1 MTIVCSKTD
10 WGMRWLRWYFFM
22 FDCWVLAIGISMVQA
37 LDMTSE
43 YQCQFE
49 SLEVPLELL
58 DRPRLRQDDYSIFLN
73 SESASLQTA
82 EQQTFQ
88 ALTWF
93 QDRRWPIPENFNI
106 FFPWLNMFNIVQSCS
121 ILFNQNSAELE
132 WMSLTLLHL
141 SSKHQSQ
148 HIAARMGSEC
158 SREQLEAFRAN
169 SRSGWRSC
177 VINSERLSMG
187 HHIKDSHVAWPARD
201 GCQHCIHYPFG
212 LFVLH
217 DCVSLWSSMEIMLA
231 CSGTIHHNTM
241 HPPKPAQQED
251 MIGRHSLRRH
261 CKV

>member
-1 MTIVCSKTD
+1 
-10 WGMRWLRWYFFM
+10 
-22 FDCWVLAIGISMVQA
+22 
-37 LDMTSE
+37 
-43 YQCQFE
+43 
-49 SLEVPLELL
+49 
-58 DRPRLRQDDYSIFLN
+58 
-73 SESASLQTA
+73 
-82 EQQTFQ
+82 
-88 ALTWF
+88 
-93 QDRRWPIPENFNI
+93 
-106 FFPWLNMFNIVQSCS
+106 MFNIVQSCS

-217 DCVSLWSSMEIMLA
+217 DCVSLWSMEIMQA

-251 MIGRHSLRRH
+251 IIGRHSLRRH